1 MRASLDTRELRRALL
16 APAGG
21 YARVDLAAST
31 GSTNADLRVA
41 AASGAPDR
49 SVLLAEQ
56 QTAGQGRRARGW
68 VSPPG
73 VGLYCSVL
81 LRPGGVPAARL
92 AGLTLLAGV
101 ALARSARRVGGAEV
115 ALKWPNDLLAG
126 KGPGKCAGV
135 LAESVGNGAVVLGIG
150 VNVAPAPRRVPPGV
164 GELPAISLAEAVGV
178 APDRTALAIALLHEL
193 DVLER
198 GWRSAGG
205 ELGGVLGEYRRAC
218 HTLGR
223 EVRVELVNAELLGRA
238 TDVDATGALVVHTAT
253 GTRHVV
259 TAGDV
264 VHLRARHAV
273 P

>member
-1 MRASLDTRELRRALL
+1 MPEPLEACELRRALL
-16 APAGG
+16 TPAGG
-21 YARVDLAAST
+21 YARVEAVAST
-31 GSTNADLRVA
+31 GSTNADLRAA

-81 LRPGGVPAARL
+81 LRPDGVPAARL
-92 AGLTLLAGV
+92 ASLTLLAGV
-101 ALARSARRVGGAEV
+101 ALTRSARRVGALEV

-126 KGPGKCAGV
+126 KRPGKCAGV
-135 LAESVGNGAVVLGIG
+135 LAESADDGAAVLGIG
-150 VNVAPAPRRVPPGV
+150 VNVAPGPRRVPPGA
-164 GELPAISLAEAVGV
+164 GELPAISLAEVVGA
-178 APDRTALAIALLHEL
+178 APDRTALAVALLQEL
-193 DVLER
+193 DILER

-205 ELGGVLGEYRRAC
+205 ELGGVLGEYRREC

-223 EVRVELVNAELLGRA
+223 EVRVELVASELLGRA
-238 TDVDATGALVVHTAT
+238 TDVDATGALVVRTAND
-253 GTRHVV
+253 TRHVI

-264 VHLRARHAV
+264 VHLRARQAV